1 MRRREFIGF
10 GSGLV
15 GALFVSG
22 CSAMNQGGSAAPAGA
37 PKTFKLGV
45 YAPLTGETAENGQNF
60 KRSFELYADQVNA
73 AGGINGEKIELVIRD
88 DKGEPK
94 TAASIAQEFAQ
105 DESIDATLGSFS
117 STASMAAA
125 PVLVKAGIPNISPTS
140 SHPDYTSLGKG
151 LFRGTNTQ
159 KVEAKQVAEFLGKTQ
174 GKKKIAI
181 VHRQDDWGISAA
193 NNFEEGAKG
202 LGVQIT
208 GKQAVA
214 PESKDFRT
222 VITSLR
228 GGDPEAVYVALQ
240 YSDATVF
247 AQQMA
252 AAGWKPTVATSTALY
267 TQKLIELGGAGV
279 EGWYVASFFFSGS
292 SKPVVAEYVKAYTDK
307 YGKAP
312 DAFAAVAYDSIKVLG
327 EAKKQVPEDGAAGR
341 TKLRDAIS
349 KTTVDGVT
357 GSMKFDDKGDVEKSM
372 TWLVVKDGKF
382 TQA

>member
-10 GSGLV
+10 GIGLS
-15 GALFVSG
+15 GALFATG
-22 CSAMNQGGSAAPAGA
+22 CSALNQGGSAAPAGA

-45 YAPLTGETAENGQNF
+45 YCPLTGETAENGQNF
-60 KRSFELYADQVNA
+60 KRSFELYAEQVNA
-73 AGGINGEKIELVIRD
+73 AGGINGEQIELVIRD
-88 DKGEPK
+88 DKGEPR

-105 DESIDATLGSFS
+105 DDTIDATLGSFS

-140 SHPDYTSLGKG
+140 SHPDYTSIGKG

-159 KVEAKQVAEFLGKTQ
+159 KVEATQIAKYLGDTQ

-193 NNFEEGAKG
+193 SNFEEGAKTA
-202 LGVQIT
+202 GVTIT

-214 PESKDFRT
+214 PETKDFRT

-228 GGDPEAVYVALQ
+228 GGEPDALYVALQ
-240 YSDATVF
+240 YSDATVL

-252 AAGWKPTVATSTALY
+252 AAGWAPTVATSTALY

-279 EGWYVASFFFSGS
+279 EGWHVATFFFAGS
-292 SKPVVAEYVKAYTDK
+292 DKPVVADYVKAYTAK
-307 YGKAP
+307 YNKAP

-327 EAKKQVPEDGAAGR
+327 EAKKQVPEDGAAAR
-341 TKLRDAIS
+341 PKLIEAIS

-357 GSMKFDDKGDVEKSM
+357 GTMKFDAKGDVEKTM